1 MKPIIYTS
9 IANYIGDGSDPLHSI
24 CAVAITDYLSIDNY
38 LKVCE
43 DERLPN
49 SVKFVFPNVELRM
62 TPIASDSPINIHCL
76 FDPSIV
82 GELEGR
88 FFGNLKF
95 EYNRNNYG
103 ATKSELIRLGRDFQ
117 KDQSLSDENALK
129 IGLSQYVISLET
141 LSNVFKDNPQLKE
154 KTIIVVSNS
163 STDGASGLRAHSD
176 YFLDN
181 ISQLEATRR
190 AIYQL
195 SDMVFSSNPKDIA
208 YFLGE
213 GPDSIDVVKEKCG
226 SLMPCIHGCDAHSNE
241 KVFAPADDRFCWIKA
256 DPTFE
261 GLKQVLYEPKE
272 RVRISSS
279 VPDEKPEY
287 YVIDRVEI
295 AGNDKFSPEPI
306 YFSDKLT
313 CIIGGKSTGKSLL
326 LHNMAMAI
334 DEKQVEKKQET
345 ATTNVRQIP
354 ELKVYWRDGVCSDD
368 RGKGRKIVY
377 IPQTYLNRLSD

>member
-1 MKPIIYTS
+1 MESNRGSEWRRWELHLHTPGTKKADQYTGKTTDEKWDNFYTS

-154 KTIIVVSNS
+154 KTI
-163 STDGASGLRAHSD
+163 
-176 YFLDN
+176 
-181 ISQLEATRR
+181 
-190 AIYQL
+190 
-195 SDMVFSSNPKDIA
+195 
-208 YFLGE
+208 
-213 GPDSIDVVKEKCG
+213 
-226 SLMPCIHGCDAHSNE
+226 
-241 KVFAPADDRFCWIKA
+241 
-256 DPTFE
+256 
-261 GLKQVLYEPKE
+261 
-272 RVRISSS
+272 
-279 VPDEKPEY
+279 
-287 YVIDRVEI
+287 
-295 AGNDKFSPEPI
+295 
-306 YFSDKLT
+306 
-313 CIIGGKSTGKSLL
+313 
-326 LHNMAMAI
+326 
-334 DEKQVEKKQET
+334 
-345 ATTNVRQIP
+345 
-354 ELKVYWRDGVCSDD
+354 
-368 RGKGRKIVY
+368 
-377 IPQTYLNRLSD
+377 